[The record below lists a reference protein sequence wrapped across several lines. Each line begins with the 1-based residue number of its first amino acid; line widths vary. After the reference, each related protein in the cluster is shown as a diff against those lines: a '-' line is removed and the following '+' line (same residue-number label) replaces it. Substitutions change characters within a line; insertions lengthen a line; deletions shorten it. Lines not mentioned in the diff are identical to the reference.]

1 MGVLNKLQPLSL
13 FVLRLVLGAIM
24 VAHGWQKIHAGPG
37 HFVHTVSGLG
47 LPGWTAYLSI
57 AAEFVG
63 GLLLIGGFATRIA
76 SLFVLIDMIVAIS
89 KVHFHRGFFNQNGG
103 YEFPLM
109 LATVAFA
116 LIFLGAGEL
125 SIDALLGR
133 GGGGRK

>member
-1 MGVLNKLQPLSL
+1 MGLLNKLQPLAL
-13 FVLRLVLGAIM
+13 LVLRVVLGVIM
-24 VAHGWQKIHAGPG
+24 TAHGWQKIHGG
-37 HFVHTVSGLG
+37 TGRFVHMVSGMG
-47 LPGWTAYLSI
+47 MPGWTAYLSI

-76 SLFVLIDMIVAIS
+76 SLFVLIDIIVAIF
-89 KVHFHRGFFNQNGG
+89 KVHLHRGFFNQNGG

-109 LATVAFA
+109 VAAVAFA

-133 GGGGRK
+133 GGGGKR